1 MSKDDKKE
9 GLFKRSENFK
19 DTIST
24 QLQVIKDQGELRELK
39 NIDKSRMVKAITEI
53 GRKNDE
59 ANKVLLVVKKR
70 NDEHDTAELFCTKT
84 DRTKYNFNTFAFPLK
99 FIEKIYNYEINLD
112 EAKDGQ
118 DKLEKLI
125 IRLENYKARINK
137 KKKRKIT
144 S

>member
-1 MSKDDKKE
+1 
-9 GLFKRSENFK
+9 
-19 DTIST
+19 
-24 QLQVIKDQGELRELK
+24 
-39 NIDKSRMVKAITEI
+39 MVKAITEI
-53 GRKNDE
+53 GRKIDE

-112 EAKDGQ
+112 QAKDGQ

>member
-70 NDEHDTAELFCTKT
+70 NDEHDTAEVVCTKT
-84 DRTKYNFNTFAFPLK
+84 DGTKYDFNGFAFPLK
-99 FIEKIYNYEINLD
+99 FIEKTFNYEITLD
-112 EAKDGQ
+112 EA
-118 DKLEKLI
+118 
-125 IRLENYKARINK
+125 
-137 KKKRKIT
+137 
-144 S
+144 

>member
-84 DRTKYNFNTFAFPLK
+84 DRIKYNFNTFAFPLK
-99 FIEKIYNYEINLD
+99 FIEKIYNYEINFD